1 MNLIESNM
9 DKIIALCKKYKVSK
23 LFVFGSIL
31 TNRFNKE
38 NDVDFIVNFDKAQVT
53 DYEAHAWTENYIEH
67 IGWIPVEVTGRDT
80 GESVYKHVEQEEKQ
94 RNAIVPNKKQFV
106 TNVKKMFQMIPIVII
121 LAVIFAFIKLLQKK
135 RKWNQMTNKEKV
147 LFYEKQLE
155 KYAENG
161 AKSRNNSNSMTSEI
175 IEKARYSNKDITRH
189 ELNLVKRHLDLLKRK
204 NRNVTKILTKP
215 K

>member
-1 MNLIESNM
+1 MWNR
-9 DKIIALCKKYKVSK
+9 KKNNEMRLYQIKTIRNK
-23 LFVFGSIL
+23 C
-31 TNRFNKE
+31 KE
-38 NDVDFIVNFDKAQVT
+38 NVSNDSNRHNISSD
-53 DYEAHAWTENYIEH
+53 
-67 IGWIPVEVTGRDT
+67 
-80 GESVYKHVEQEEKQ
+80 
-94 RNAIVPNKKQFV
+94 
-106 TNVKKMFQMIPIVII
+106 
-121 LAVIFAFIKLLQKK
+121 FAFIKLLQKK

-204 NRNVTKILTKP
+204 NGNVTKILTKL